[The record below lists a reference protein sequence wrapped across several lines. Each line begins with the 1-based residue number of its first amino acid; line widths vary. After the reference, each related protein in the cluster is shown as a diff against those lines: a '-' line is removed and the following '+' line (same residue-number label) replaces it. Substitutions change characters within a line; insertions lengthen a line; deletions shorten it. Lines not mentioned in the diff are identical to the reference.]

1 MDRLNMN
8 WHLILK
14 TTDYAEAEIVRGL
27 LERNQVPVTLLNR
40 QDSSYVFLG
49 EIELYV
55 PVQLKDLASS
65 LINGTVGN

>member
-1 MDRLNMN
+1 MSAN
-8 WHLILK
+8 WIRVHATKDL
-14 TTDYAEAEIVRGL
+14 AEAEILRGL

-55 PVQLKDLASS
+55 PAHLKDLAAS
-65 LINGTVGN
+65 LIQGTIGN

>member
-1 MDRLNMN
+1 MSVN
-8 WHLILK
+8 WHLVHR
-14 TTDYAEAEIVRGL
+14 TNDYAEAEILRGL

-55 PVQLKDLASS
+55 PVHLKDLASS
-65 LINGTVGN
+65 LINGTIGN

>member
-1 MDRLNMN
+1 MN
-8 WHLILK
+8 VNWRIVH
-14 TTDYAEAEIVRGL
+14 TTKVLAEAEILKGL

-55 PVQLKDLASS
+55 PAHLKDLAAS
-65 LINGTVGN
+65 LIQGAIGN